1 VEDRVVVV
9 SGLPR
14 SGTSMMMQML
24 DAGGLPVL
32 TDNERKPDE
41 DNPKGYY
48 EFEAVKTTKQDP
60 SWLRDAAGTVVKMV
74 YRLLYDLPS
83 DRRYAVVFM
92 KRDLE
97 EVIKSQEVMLD
108 RAGKSGGALDDDRLR
123 EIYDRQL
130 AEARDW
136 LSGRQN
142 FDVLYVDYHDVL
154 TDATSVAA
162 RLNAFLGGSLD
173 EAAMAAVPDQSLYRN
188 RVTA

>member
-1 VEDRVVVV
+1 VDDRVVVV

-48 EFEAVKTTKQDP
+48 EFEAVKTTKQDT
-60 SWLRDAAGTVVKMV
+60 SWLDAAGGKVVKMV
-74 YRLLYDLPS
+74 YRLLYGLPS

-92 KRDLE
+92 KRDLN

-108 RAGKSGGALDDDRLR
+108 RSGKSGGSLDDERLR
-123 EIYDRQL
+123 AVYDRQL
-130 AEARDW
+130 AEARGW
-136 LSGRQN
+136 LSRQQN

-154 TDATSVAA
+154 TEPKVVAA
-162 RLNAFLGGSLD
+162 ALNAFLGGSLD

-188 RVTA
+188 RVQA